1 MTLRTLFTFTALA
14 LALAATAKQPKQKA
28 ATTDDPRTRVVLTTT
43 MGDITIALYDET
55 PLHKE
60 NFLKLAETH
69 YLDSLL
75 FHRVIRNF
83 MIQTGDP
90 DSRCAEI
97 DTPLGQGGPGY
108 TLPAEIRFPQLF
120 HKRGAVAA
128 ARTGDEVN
136 PERRSS
142 GSQFYI
148 VWGMDFTSAELD
160 KVTALTEERSRGRVK
175 FPAEVK
181 KEYLRHGGT
190 PHLDGSYTVFGE
202 VVDGLKVVDKI
213 QNVRINDFDRPWDE
227 VRILCTKIIQPA
239 QKKK

>member
-1 MTLRTLFTFTALA
+1 M
-14 LALAATAKQPKQKA
+14 
-28 ATTDDPRTRVVLTTT
+28 
-43 MGDITIALYDET
+43 
-55 PLHKE
+55 
-60 NFLKLAETH
+60 ETH

-90 DSRCAEI
+90 NSRRAEI
-97 DTPLGQGGPGY
+97 DTPLGEGGPGY

-128 ARTGDEVN
+128 ARTADAVN
-136 PERRSS
+136 PEKRSS

-148 VWGMDFTSAELD
+148 VWGMDFSTAELD
-160 KVTALTEERSRGRVK
+160 DLTSQLEARSQGKVK
-175 FPAEVK
+175 FTDDIKKSYVK
-181 KEYLRHGGT
+181 HGGT
-190 PHLDGSYTVFGE
+190 PHLDGNYTVFGE

-227 VRILCTKIIQPA
+227 VRILSASIV
-239 QKKK
+239 KK

>member
-1 MTLRTLFTFTALA
+1 M
-14 LALAATAKQPKQKA
+14 ALAALMLASTAQAKTPKGKA
-28 ATTDDPRTRVVLTTT
+28 AHPDDKRTQVVLKTNL
-43 MGDITIALYDET
+43 GDITIALYDET

-60 NFLKLAETH
+60 NFIKLVETH

-90 DSRCAEI
+90 NSRRAEI
-97 DTPLGQGGPGY
+97 DTPLGEGGPGY

-128 ARTGDEVN
+128 ARTADAVN
-136 PERRSS
+136 PEKRSS

-148 VWGMDFTSAELD
+148 VWGMDFSTAELD
-160 KVTALTEERSRGRVK
+160 DLTSQLEARSQGKVK
-175 FPAEVK
+175 FTDDIKKSYVK
-181 KEYLRHGGT
+181 HGGT
-190 PHLDGSYTVFGE
+190 PHLDGNYTVFGE

-213 QNVRINDFDRPWDE
+213 QNVRINDFDRPWDD
-227 VRILCTKIIQPA
+227 VRILSASIV
-239 QKKK
+239 KK